1 MNINS
6 VINFFKN
13 NKSIILYTCVI
24 VLVLALLAIVI
35 TKSNSGNFF
44 KSTELKS
51 FDLRQSVIADSKKV
65 SDDIVI
71 LTVDEESYEYFI
83 NKYGDWP
90 IPRRVYANILNYV
103 EEQNPYVVGF
113 DLLFVHS
120 LKSNVG
126 SDARLAST
134 MAKYDNA
141 FTAISFD
148 DMDFEVREPIGLPE
162 KLAAKLD
169 IPTTLLRKSFRIA
182 DLCSRNL

>member
-1 MNINS
+1 MNINA

-71 LTVDEESYEYFI
+71 LTVDDESYEYFI

-148 DMDFEVREPIGLPE
+148 DMDYTTNYF
-162 KLAAKLD
+162 D
-169 IPTTLLRKSFRIA
+169 PTNEEIDMEIEIA
-182 DLCSRNL
+182 DLLNRIDSDCVSLIDEDK